1 MKRILFIIPWSGFY
15 IGNANCNFADE
26 PERAP
31 EGVVGLATYLKV
43 HGIQV
48 KIADM
53 QQMLRCNKGD
63 DKKTLDELWSIC
75 QSFNPEVIGFSFG
88 SDANP
93 SRKYATTLP

>member
-53 QQMLRCNKGD
+53 QQMLRCNKGE
-63 DKKTLDELWSIC
+63 DKKTLDEL
-75 QSFNPEVIGFSFG
+75 
-88 SDANP
+88 
-93 SRKYATTLP
+93 